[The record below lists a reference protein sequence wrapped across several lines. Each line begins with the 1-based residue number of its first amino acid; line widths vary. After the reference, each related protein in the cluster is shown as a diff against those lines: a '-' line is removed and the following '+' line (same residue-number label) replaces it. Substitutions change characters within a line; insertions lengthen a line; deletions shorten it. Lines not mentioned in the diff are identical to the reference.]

1 MTTRWIIVTVVSML
15 IIFVL
20 FTAILWRVGLFNFTG
35 TDASANIVASALAL
49 VGVFFT
55 ALVTAVGIFLKYSLD
70 QRNADLKEEA
80 EKRQRS
86 LDQRNADL
94 KDEAE
99 KRQHSLDQRNAD
111 LKDEAEKRLKQ
122 EAAIQTVQLL
132 STNSGKDVPETQR
145 AGVLFILANLGL
157 LDLAITVLDQMLA
170 HDRIDAKSAVW
181 VINKALESNDEKIQL
196 EASSILRERYGKF
209 LMKNGQ
215 CTFPRCFYLNWN
227 TEMPLLARQ
236 EAAEALLKM
245 ITARSYRNWDSEI
258 FNTLILTLIAIWKT
272 EPEMRLK
279 NGVGICLEKIIRV
292 YPYPPVDIIVY
303 SPSGEE
309 ISVNVLRSELSTL
322 SRDLTFHPSFIF
334 EQLCKTSDMWLKNCK
349 HGAP

>member
-1 MTTRWIIVTVVSML
+1 MTEKAMNMTSRGIIVTVVSML
-15 IIFVL
+15 IVFVL
-20 FTAILWRVGLFNFTG
+20 FTAILWMAGLFNFTG
-35 TDASANIVASALAL
+35 TDASAKIVASALAL
-49 VGVFFT
+49 VGGFFT
-55 ALVTAVGIFLKYSLD
+55 TLVTAVGIFLKHSLD
-70 QRNADLKEEA
+70 QRNAV
-80 EKRQRS
+80 
-86 LDQRNADL
+86 L

-99 KRQHSLDQRNAD
+99 KRQHSLDQRNAI

-170 HDRIDAKSAVW
+170 HDRIDTKSAVW

-245 ITARSYRNWDSEI
+245 ITARSYRDWDSGI

-279 NGVGICLEKIIRV
+279 NGVGICLEKIIQV
-292 YPYPPVDIIVY
+292 YPPPVDAILY

-309 ISVNVLRSELSTL
+309 ISVGNIQSELSTL

-334 EQLCKTSDMWLKNCK
+334 EQLCKSSDMWLNDCK
-349 HGAP
+349 RGAP